1 MNNDIIKVI
10 FKRIL
15 MSSFFIMGI
24 SLFIFNEPK
33 PIVLGYLFGVIIS
46 MLGLKLIDNT
56 VNKAVKMS
64 PERAS
69 GYTVLHYSLRYLI
82 YFLVLSISAIAD
94 YLNFLATIVGLLM
107 VKFVIILS
115 TIFDKN
121 FTK

>member
-56 VNKAVKMS
+56 ANKAIKMS
-64 PERAS
+64 PEKAN
-69 GYTVLHYSLRYLI
+69 GYTVFHYFLRYLI
-82 YFLVLSISAIAD
+82 YFVVLSISAIAD
-94 YLNFLATIVGLLM
+94 YLNFPATILGLIM
-107 VKFVIILS
+107 VKLVIIASAIL
-115 TIFDKN
+115 DKD
-121 FTK
+121 FMK